1 MCVYICIHTYTHTH
15 IKWQPW
21 FQAMFLRIWS
31 SKNVHQHARYSTNR
45 DIRFHPDG
53 VRRSTHPLHKQQLQS
68 WTKLSKTTISA
79 LWNQPKAYN
88 KLRTIYSWNH
98 WTLGRN
104 RTSLWH
110 SCPKMPRCVPP
121 PSTLLL
127 NKVAQPEWATASGN
141 PPGWEHR
148 QLKWP
153 CWEHVNRKGRWLHF
167 PVFAVLFEQLLT
179 G

>member
-1 MCVYICIHTYTHTH
+1 MYISMPDILQTGTSVSILTEWGGQH
-15 IKWQPW
+15 I
-21 FQAMFLRIWS
+21 L
-31 SKNVHQHARYSTNR
+31 STNSNYKA
-45 DIRFHPDG
+45 G
-53 VRRSTHPLHKQQLQS
+53 QNCQKQPFQ
-68 WTKLSKTTISA
+68 A

-88 KLRTIYSWNH
+88 KLRMIYSWNH

-110 SCPKMPRCVPP
+110 SCPRMPCCVPP
-121 PSTLLL
+121 RSLLL
-127 NKVAQPEWATASGN
+127 NKVAQPEWATARGN
-141 PPGWEHR
+141 PPGWEHC

-153 CWEHVNRKGRWLHF
+153 CWEHVNRKGQWLHF